1 MKKNYILVEC
11 IDREINT
18 PEFFETEE
26 QAYNTMAQRVADVLR
41 IQVEDIETY
50 DGDEVGISKSCA
62 WITDYHHLDY
72 DWKIFKL
79 DICENSEH
87 KYTFTKEMLSYS
99 EEF

>member
-11 IDREINT
+11 IEREINL

-26 QAYNTMAQRVADVLR
+26 QAYNDMAQIMADILG

-62 WITDYHHLDY
+62 WITDYHHLNY
-72 DWKIFKL
+72 DWKIFKVN
-79 DICENSEH
+79 DDEATCDYI
-87 KYTFTKEMLSYS
+87 
-99 EEF
+99 